1 MRQLILYILFLVS
14 MVFSGYGEVSAAPI
28 SFTPEDSYTEDASHK
43 KDGLA
48 KVEYDKSQPEA
59 QLAYRICSSRP
70 QRLLPSGN
78 MHNSQTASR
87 LLTNRIRYLSSLLSA
102 IEGGMEPFRQE
113 TAPIHFDVACKYY
126 VICLR
131 RLLC

>member
-14 MVFSGYGEVSAAPI
+14 MVFSGYGEVSAASI

-59 QLAYRICSSRP
+59 QLENASQLAYRICAAVRSAYC
-70 QRLLPSGN
+70 QVATCTTVRLPVDCL
-78 MHNSQTASR
+78 Q
-87 LLTNRIRYLSSLLSA
+87 
-102 IEGGMEPFRQE
+102 IESVIYHPFYQ
-113 TAPIHFDVACKYY
+113 
-126 VICLR
+126 L
-131 RLLC
+131 

>member
-48 KVEYDKSQPEA
+48 KVEYD
-59 QLAYRICSSRP
+59 
-70 QRLLPSGN
+70 
-78 MHNSQTASR
+78 
-87 LLTNRIRYLSSLLSA
+87 
-102 IEGGMEPFRQE
+102 
-113 TAPIHFDVACKYY
+113 
-126 VICLR
+126 
-131 RLLC
+131 